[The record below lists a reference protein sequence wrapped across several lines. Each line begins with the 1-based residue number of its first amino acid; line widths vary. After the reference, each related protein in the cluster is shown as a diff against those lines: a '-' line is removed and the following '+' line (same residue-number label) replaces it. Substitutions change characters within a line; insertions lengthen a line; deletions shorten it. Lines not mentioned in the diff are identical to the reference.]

1 MEQGREVFAVPGN
14 VHKLQSRGPHS
25 LIKQGATLVE
35 SVDDI
40 VAALNNRA
48 LPFEKV
54 SRSSSSP
61 SSSGATAQTP
71 LLRADLSAV
80 ENRVY
85 LVLDVEPRHV
95 DDIAAATSLGAAEV
109 NSTLVLLEL
118 KGIARRLP
126 GSLFMRAS

>member
-1 MEQGREVFAVPGN
+1 
-14 VHKLQSRGPHS
+14 
-25 LIKQGATLVE
+25 
-35 SVDDI
+35 
-40 VAALNNRA
+40 LNNRA

-54 SRSSSSP
+54 NRTSSSLRP
-61 SSSGATAQTP
+61 EAQAP
-71 LLRADLSAV
+71 LLRADLSPV

-95 DDIAAATSLGAAEV
+95 DDISAAASLGAAET

-126 GSLFMRAS
+126 GSLFVRAS